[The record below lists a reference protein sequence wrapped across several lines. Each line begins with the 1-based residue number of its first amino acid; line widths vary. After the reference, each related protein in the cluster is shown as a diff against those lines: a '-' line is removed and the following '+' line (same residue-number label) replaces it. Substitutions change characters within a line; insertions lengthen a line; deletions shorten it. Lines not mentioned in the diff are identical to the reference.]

1 MGREHRRIAQGRRSL
16 DSLRRPDDHAT
27 DWAGWGAVSPG
38 LFDLIRAAWNERKA
52 TVSVTSDLDATS
64 PRYLRDK
71 YAIVGVGE
79 TAYMRGSGKTT
90 RALATWAVRNAIAD
104 AGLKPADVDGMLSY
118 QSGDSIFST
127 FVAGDLGIRLNFYM
141 DVFGGGSSTEALV
154 GIAIGVIEAGMCK
167 VVAIFR
173 AMNGYSQV
181 RIGGTGVR
189 AAAPVSG
196 DMLHGRAYGWQ
207 SAGQMFSPTFM
218 RHMHDY
224 GTRPEQ
230 VAAVKAIHSEHASN
244 NPKAYY
250 KERVTVDEVLASRM
264 ICKPLHLLDCCVE
277 TDNGNAIIVTSVERA
292 RDLRQPPALIRGVVG
307 RCSKPRLDMHY
318 QHGPISTV
326 AGRYAREILWPNA
339 GVSPEEVDA
348 TGSYD
353 AFTFTTMLQLEDYGF
368 CKKGEGGAY
377 VSDGTIRLGGRR
389 PNNTSGGHLCE
400 GYTHGIN
407 MVIENVRQ
415 LRHDADDS
423 CPIGADGKRRHTYDY
438 REGGCRQVKDVE
450 VTANLGWAMPGTG
463 SAMVMRRG

>member
-1 MGREHRRIAQGRRSL
+1 
-16 DSLRRPDDHAT
+16 
-27 DWAGWGAVSPG
+27 
-38 LFDLIRAAWNERKA
+38 
-52 TVSVTSDLDATS
+52 VSVTGDLDGTS

-104 AGLKPADVDGMLSY
+104 SGLKPADVDGMLSY
-118 QSGDSIFST
+118 QSGDSTFSP

-154 GIAIGVIEAGMCK
+154 GIAMGVIETGMCK
-167 VVAIFR
+167 VVVIFR

-196 DMLHGRAYGWQ
+196 DMLHSRAYGWQ

-244 NPKAYY
+244 NPKAHY
-250 KERVTVDEVLASRM
+250 KERVTVADVLASRI

-277 TDNGNAIIVTSVERA
+277 TDNATCIIVTRAEHA
-292 RDLRQPPALIRGVVG
+292 RDLRHTPALIRSVVG
-307 RCSKPRLDMHY
+307 RCSKPRTDMHY
-318 QHGPISTV
+318 QCGPITRV
-326 AGRYAREILWPNA
+326 AGYYAKDILWPNA
-339 GVSPEEVDA
+339 GVSPEDIDA
-348 TGSYD
+348 VGAYD
-353 AFTFTTMLQLEDYGF
+353 AFTFTSMLQLEDYGF
-368 CKKGEGGAY
+368 CKKGEGGEY
-377 VSDGTIRLGGRR
+377 VSSGITRLGGKR
-389 PNNTSGGHLCE
+389 PQNTSGGHLCE
-400 GYTHGIN
+400 GYTHGMN

-415 LRHDADDS
+415 LRHDADDY
-423 CPIGADGKRRHTYDY
+423 CPIGPDGKRQHTFDH
-438 REGGCRQVKDVE
+438 REGGCRQVRNVE
-450 VTANLGWAMPGTG
+450 VTANLGWANPMTG